1 MHSAFFS
8 QILSGKKIL
17 LNTNKILGRDIFFF
31 LCREFLLHFILF
43 IYLILCGDIIVSS
56 SEVFFWGCRIL
67 KKFTKRFFS
76 FEKYRW
82 LIDGNQECFF
92 FFFFVC
98 FLFSQVVP
106 RIHHEDRGGSC
117 PTTSER
123 RKLFGEEQ
131 RIDQTRLFFIVE
143 VSWFY
148 VISSIS

>member
-92 FFFFVC
+92 FFFVC

-106 RIHHEDRGGSC
+106 WIYHENRGGSC

>member
-67 KKFTKRFFS
+67 KKFIERFFS

-92 FFFFVC
+92 FFLFV
-98 FLFSQVVP
+98 FSSRRWYHGSIT
-106 RIHHEDRGGSC
+106 RIEAEAVLRLLREGSYLVRN
-117 PTTSER
+117 SEST
-123 RKLFGEEQ
+123 KQDYSLS
-131 RIDQTRLFFIVE
+131 LK
-143 VSWFY
+143 
-148 VISSIS
+148 